1 MPTVLITGANRGLG
15 LAFATQYATAGWRV
29 HATCRDPDR
38 AQALAALA
46 ENAEGAVAI
55 HRLDV
60 GDGAAISALADALRD
75 TAVDLLLNNAGV
87 YGGQRKTFGDIDYK
101 SWIET
106 LRINAL
112 APLRMAEAFV
122 DHVAASERRQ
132 MVFISSKMGS
142 IADNASGDSYI
153 YRSSKAA
160 LNAVVKSL
168 AIDLAPRGITAVAF
182 HPGWVK
188 TDMGGPNALLEPEE
202 SIAAMRAVI
211 DRLTPADTGRFLNY
225 DGTPIPW

>member
-1 MPTVLITGANRGLG
+1 MSVVLITGANRGLG
-15 LAFATQYATAGWRV
+15 LEFARQYAAAGWRV
-29 HATCRDPDR
+29 HATCRDPER

-46 ENAEGAVAI
+46 EGAGGAVAI
-55 HRLDV
+55 HRLNV
-60 GDGAAISALADALRD
+60 GDETTIAALAEALRGE
-75 TAVDLLLNNAGV
+75 TIDLLLNNAGV
-87 YGGQRKTFGDIDYK
+87 YGGARKTFGDIDYE

-112 APLRMAEAFV
+112 APLRVAEAFV
-122 DHVAASERRQ
+122 EQVAASALRR

-142 IADNASGDSYI
+142 IAENASGDSYI

-202 SIAAMRAVI
+202 SVAAMRAAI
-211 DRLTPADTGRFLNY
+211 ERLTPADSGRFLNY
-225 DGTPIPW
+225 DGASIPW